1 MKIHDYDDENE
12 KKSKA
17 GEDDDDDNDNDED
30 DDNDDDDDD
39 DCYDV
44 LSRGPCGETEYVM
57 VDPITRKVKYY
68 Y

>member
-30 DDNDDDDDD
+30 DDNDDDDD
-39 DCYDV
+39 CYDV